1 MGLIGEELKMRKS
14 EANVFKTK
22 EMIVIYAIFF
32 FVFAS
37 YFINFNDQVSKD
49 TQVWGA
55 FGSYI
60 GGILSPIVAV
70 FAFYLICKTYELQKD
85 ELEKTRQ
92 LLQQSTDAQEKNIK
106 LAALTQFININLE
119 RISVLQVEYDRMF
132 DILISGVNN
141 TQIVHRLMFLEKYGG
156 LGNISPDDPQFE
168 KEIEESEQR
177 AAECDSLLN
186 ELREIG
192 EEFSMMFFRLRNIE
206 IEISEY
212 NMDIDRLKTKI
223 INI

>member
-1 MGLIGEELKMRKS
+1 MRKS

-22 EMIVIYAIFF
+22 EMIVIYVVVF

-37 YFINFNDQVSKD
+37 YFINFNDQVSND

-60 GGILSPIVAV
+60 GGILSPMVAV

-92 LLQQSTDAQEKNIK
+92 LLKQSTDAQEINIK
-106 LAALTQFININLE
+106 LAALTQLININLE

-132 DILISGVNN
+132 DSLISGVNN
-141 TQIVHRLMFLEKYGG
+141 RQIVHRLMFLEKHGG
-156 LGNISPDDPQFE
+156 PGNISPDDPQFD
-168 KEIEESEQR
+168 KEIEKSDQR
-177 AAECDSLLN
+177 AAECESLKN
-186 ELREIG
+186 ELWEIG
-192 EEFSMMFFRLRNIE
+192 EEFSMLFIRLRNIE
-206 IEISEY
+206 IEISEH
-212 NMDIDRLKTKI
+212 NMDIDMLKTKI
-223 INI
+223 INIYNPRRAD